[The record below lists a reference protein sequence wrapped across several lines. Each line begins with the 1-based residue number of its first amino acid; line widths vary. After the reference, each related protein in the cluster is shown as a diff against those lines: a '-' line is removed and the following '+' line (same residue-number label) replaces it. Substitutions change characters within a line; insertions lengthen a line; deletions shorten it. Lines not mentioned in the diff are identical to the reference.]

1 MPLLNINPPPGVV
14 KNGTEL
20 QQSNAWSDANLVRW
34 YEGALQPIGG
44 WRARTSSAMSGKCR
58 ALIAYVDNDG
68 DRRVVAGT
76 HSNLYLIDESNV
88 VTDITPAS
96 FTTGAADAAQNL
108 GYSGAAW
115 DASTWGTPRPDTGAY
130 TPATTWSLDTFGE
143 FVIAC
148 STADGKIY
156 QWANTAG
163 TPAAVLSNAPTN
175 NTAAFVTEER
185 FVVALGAG
193 GIGNKVSFSDQEAS
207 NTWTAAATNQ
217 AGSFTLATNGNLIS
231 GHRLRGESLLLTDV
245 DAHTMRYQGP
255 PFVYGFRQAGTGC
268 GTTSANSCVV
278 ADGVAFWMG
287 SNGFFSYNGSVQAL
301 RCAVGDFIF
310 NDINDNQRS
319 KVYGVLNSKFSEIV
333 WFYPSFGSTEND
345 SYVSYNYRENIWQ
358 IGSMARTAGVDAGA
372 FRFPNYVTSDGY
384 LYEHEVGHAYD
395 SDSVVFAETGPLQI
409 GSGDNLMVA
418 RKLIPDEQT
427 AGDVT
432 ATFKTRFYPNAEE
445 TSHGPFNMAN
455 PTSVRFQ
462 GRQVQMRVT
471 GDQQTGWR
479 VGNMRL
485 DVVQGGAR

>member
-1 MPLLNINPPPGVV
+1 M
-14 KNGTEL
+14 
-20 QQSNAWSDANLVRW
+20 
-34 YEGALQPIGG
+34 
-44 WRARTSSAMSGKCR
+44 
-58 ALIAYVDNDG
+58 
-68 DRRVVAGT
+68 
-76 HSNLYLIDESNV
+76 
-88 VTDITPAS
+88 
-96 FTTGAADAAQNL
+96 
-108 GYSGAAW
+108 
-115 DASTWGTPRPDTGAY
+115 
-130 TPATTWSLDTFGE
+130 
-143 FVIAC
+143 IAC
-148 STADGKIY
+148 STADGKSY

-163 TPAAVLSNAPTN
+163 TP
-175 NTAAFVTEER
+175 
-185 FVVALGAG
+185 

-395 SDSVVFAETGPLQI
+395 SDSVVFAETSPLQI

>member
-1 MPLLNINPPPGVV
+1 MQRKTLA
-14 KNGTEL
+14 T
-20 QQSNAWSDANLVRW
+20 AVRL
-34 YEGALQPIGG
+34 G
-44 WRARTSSAMSGKCR
+44 
-58 ALIAYVDNDG
+58 
-68 DRRVVAGT
+68 
-76 HSNLYLIDESNV
+76 
-88 VTDITPAS
+88 TPAR
-96 FTTGAADAAQNL
+96 
-108 GYSGAAW
+108 
-115 DASTWGTPRPDTGAY
+115 GTPRPDTGAY

-148 STADGKIY
+148 STADGKIC

-193 GIGNKVSFSDQEAS
+193 GL
-207 NTWTAAATNQ
+207 ATKSRSAIRKLATLGLQLPQTQ

-345 SYVSYNYRENIWQ
+345 SYVVQLPREHLADWL
-358 IGSMARTAGVDAGA
+358 DGA
-372 FRFPNYVTSDGY
+372 HR
-384 LYEHEVGHAYD
+384 
-395 SDSVVFAETGPLQI
+395 
-409 GSGDNLMVA
+409 
-418 RKLIPDEQT
+418 R
-427 AGDVT
+427 
-432 ATFKTRFYPNAEE
+432 R
-445 TSHGPFNMAN
+445 
-455 PTSVRFQ
+455 RC
-462 GRQVQMRVT
+462 
-471 GDQQTGWR
+471 WR
-479 VGNMRL
+479 VSFS
-485 DVVQGGAR
+485 